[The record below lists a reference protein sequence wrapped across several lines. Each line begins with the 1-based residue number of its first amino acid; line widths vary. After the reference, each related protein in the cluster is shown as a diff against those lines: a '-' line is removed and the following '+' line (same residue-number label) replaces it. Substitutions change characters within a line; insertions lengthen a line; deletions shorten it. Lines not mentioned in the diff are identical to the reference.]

1 MFGIGLGEL
10 FVIGVVA
17 LLVIGPERLPA
28 AAAQFART
36 LRSVQEQATRARR
49 DLDDALGP
57 ELTELRQTV
66 HGLDPRRALRSE
78 VTAVRNAIDDSAG
91 AAGNAGSTVPEARND
106 AAPRPR
112 VDPDAI

>member
-17 LLVIGPERLPA
+17 LLVIGPERLPT

-36 LRSVQEQATRARR
+36 LKSVQEQASRARR

-66 HGLDPRRALRSE
+66 HGLDPRRALRGE
-78 VTAVRNAIDDSAG
+78 VTAVRQAIDD
-91 AAGNAGSTVPEARND
+91 AGSIPDARQD
-106 AAPRPR
+106 EPRPR

>member
-1 MFGIGLGEL
+1 VFGIGLGEL
-10 FVIGVVA
+10 LVIGVVA
-17 LLVIGPERLPA
+17 LLVIGPDRLPT

-36 LRSVQEQATRARR
+36 LKSVQEQASRARR

-66 HGLDPRRALRSE
+66 HGLDPRRALRGE
-78 VTAVRNAIDDSAG
+78 VAAVRQAIDE
-91 AAGNAGSTVPEARND
+91 AGSIPDARQD
-106 AAPRPR
+106 DSEPRPR